1 MKDNIPEQIKQRRL
15 SEIIDLQFR
24 HSFENLSKYKNKTT
38 EVLIEKESKK
48 SNSFWSGRNEQN
60 IMVVMP
66 KQDYIPGDFVE
77 VSINDNTS
85 TTLIGNIKKKIK

>member
-1 MKDNIPEQIKQRRL
+1 
-15 SEIIDLQFR
+15 
-24 HSFENLSKYKNKTT
+24 
-38 EVLIEKESKK
+38 
-48 SNSFWSGRNEQN
+48 
-60 IMVVMP
+60 MVVMP